1 MKYDKLSKKALAC
14 MYVKTA
20 VQFAVISVLIVFLSL
35 TFGEKW
41 PKVVTGI
48 LYAGIGIDFLYFLIS
63 PKIRYERYRYRL
75 TEEELEVKRG
85 LLVIETE
92 IVPIERLH
100 KIEVSSG
107 PFFQA
112 FGLKEVLVTTA
123 GGDVRVSYL
132 ENEVAD
138 QIAKHL
144 KKRINT
150 IAKEERNIDAE
161 EAARIAYYEDREIED
176 VVVVSNDA
184 GMEETDG
191 KE

>member
-1 MKYDKLSKKALAC
+1 MKYEKLSKKALAC

-20 VQFAVISVLIVFLSL
+20 VQFVFISVLILFLSL
-35 TFGEKW
+35 TCGDEW
-41 PKVVTGI
+41 PKMVTGI
-48 LYAGIGIDFLYFLIS
+48 LYAGIGVDFLYLLIS

-75 TEEELEVKRG
+75 TEEELEVRRG
-85 LLVIETE
+85 LIVIETE

-123 GGDVRVSYL
+123 GGDVKVSYL
-132 ENEVAD
+132 ENEVAE

-150 IAKEERNIDAE
+150 IAKEERTIDAE
-161 EAARIAYYEDREIED
+161 EEAQLAYYEDREIEAVTESAD
-176 VVVVSNDA
+176 DA
-184 GMEETDG
+184 GMEEQDG
-191 KE
+191 TE